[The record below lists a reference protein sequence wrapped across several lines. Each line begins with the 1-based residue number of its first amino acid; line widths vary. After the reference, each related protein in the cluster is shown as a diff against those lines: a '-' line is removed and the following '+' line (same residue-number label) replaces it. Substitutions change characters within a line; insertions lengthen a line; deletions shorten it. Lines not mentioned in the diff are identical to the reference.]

1 MNTVVNRQARSDLL
15 VNAQFLAS
23 PHYDDRPADVDIDLL
38 VIHCISLPPEQYGA
52 DYVEDFFLGKL
63 DCSLHP
69 YFQQLI
75 SVRVSAHIY
84 IKRDGQLIQFVPLD
98 KRAWHAGLSEFS
110 GKSRCNDFSIGIEL
124 EGDVNHPYTAAQYQ
138 CLTSVTRE
146 IQIRY
151 PSITQARITGHSDIA
166 PVRKDD
172 PGPHFDWS
180 HYFSCL
186 DPKDN

>member
-1 MNTVVNRQARSDLL
+1 MVDRQVSPGL
-15 VNAQFLAS
+15 LAS
-23 PHYDDRPADVDIDLL
+23 ADFLPSPHFDERPADIDIDLL
-38 VIHCISLPPEQYGA
+38 VIHCISLPPEQYGG
-52 DYVEDFFLGKL
+52 DYVEDFFRGKL

-69 YFQQLI
+69 YFQRLE
-75 SVRVSAHIY
+75 SVRVSAHLY

-124 EGDVNHPYTAAQYQ
+124 EGDVNHAYTSAQYQ
-138 CLTSVTRE
+138 CLVAVTK
-146 IQIRY
+146 QVQQCY
-151 PSITQARITGHSDIA
+151 PLITQDRITGHSDIA

-180 HYFSCL
+180 YYFACL
-186 DPKDN
+186 NLKDN